1 MEAKRVFSSLE
12 KFASLHDRKY
22 ILSGM
27 KESELGVVMLK
38 SEFFD
43 QIIEKYQ
50 NLQDDAGFYSKNW
63 VELSEMIEDR
73 LRKLKQ
79 QRL

>member
-1 MEAKRVFSSLE
+1 
-12 KFASLHDRKY
+12 
-22 ILSGM
+22 M

>member
-1 MEAKRVFSSLE
+1 ME
-12 KFASLHDRKY
+12 KFASLQGRKY
-22 ILSGM
+22 ILSDM
-27 KESELGVVMLK
+27 KESELGVTKLK

-63 VELSEMIEDR
+63 VELSEMIEDK

>member
-1 MEAKRVFSSLE
+1 ME
-12 KFASLHDRKY
+12 KFASLQGRKY
-22 ILSGM
+22 ILSDM
-27 KESELGVVMLK
+27 KESELGVTKLK

-50 NLQDDAGFYSKNW
+50 NLRDDAGFYSKNW
-63 VELSEMIEDR
+63 VELSEMIEDK

>member
-1 MEAKRVFSSLE
+1 ME
-12 KFASLHDRKY
+12 KFASLQGRKY
-22 ILSGM
+22 ILSDM
-27 KESELGVVMLK
+27 KESELGVTKLK

-63 VELSEMIEDR
+63 LELSEMIEDK

>member
-1 MEAKRVFSSLE
+1 ME
-12 KFASLHDRKY
+12 KFASLQGRKY
-22 ILSGM
+22 ILSDM
-27 KESELGVVMLK
+27 KESELGVTKLK

-63 VELSEMIEDR
+63 VELSEMIEDK

-79 QRL
+79 QRLFTA